1 MMNRPRRKPDYC
13 LEMMEGELLLYHPV
27 RTRILYC
34 NETASLVW
42 QLCDGGRSVA
52 EITAL
57 LTAVFPEA
65 AETVPEDVAAV
76 LQTFLEHGV
85 IEYV

>member
-1 MMNRPRRKPDYC
+1 MNRPRRKPDYR

-42 QLCDGGRSVA
+42 RLCDGQRTVD

-57 LTAVFPEA
+57 LAAAFPEA
-65 AETVPEDVAAV
+65 ADTVAQDVATV
-76 LQTFLEHGV
+76 LQTFLVHDV
-85 IEYV
+85 IEYG